1 MEKEEEGDDEK
12 WMYVLDEFH
21 MPLSSQ
27 TRATGSGSGSPS
39 QIPILDHQCES
50 RKTDHNQNLGFL
62 YPLPSGFYVFYS
74 YRECYNINDFAQVQH
89 DTTF

>member
-27 TRATGSGSGSPS
+27 TRATGLDQVPRLKS
-39 QIPILDHQCES
+39 QC
-50 RKTDHNQNLGFL
+50 
-62 YPLPSGFYVFYS
+62 
-74 YRECYNINDFAQVQH
+74 
-89 DTTF
+89 